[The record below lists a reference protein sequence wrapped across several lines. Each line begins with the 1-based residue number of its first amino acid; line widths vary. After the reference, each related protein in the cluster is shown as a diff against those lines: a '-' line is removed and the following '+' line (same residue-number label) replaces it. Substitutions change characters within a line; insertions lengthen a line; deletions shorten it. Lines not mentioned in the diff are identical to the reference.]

1 MRIFNAID
9 KSELR
14 PLRDCIECLQN
25 GKRSHSNEISG
36 SDLDGNEYTAFWLD
50 LVISDI
56 DNFEPYD
63 DDSQEPSVSLSSSM
77 THDDVVDVVLT
88 ISEQDY

>member
-36 SDLDGNEYTAFWLD
+36 SDLDGNEY
-50 LVISDI
+50 
-56 DNFEPYD
+56 
-63 DDSQEPSVSLSSSM
+63 
-77 THDDVVDVVLT
+77 
-88 ISEQDY
+88 